1 MATIKTLAF
10 FLICGAKSLC
20 VFNLLLARDDGL
32 FVFICSVC
40 AIFNAVFVPNWA
52 ATGCIF

>member
-1 MATIKTLAF
+1 VMMVCL
-10 FLICGAKSLC
+10 FLYVL
-20 VFNLLLARDDGL
+20 
-32 FVFICSVC
+32 VC